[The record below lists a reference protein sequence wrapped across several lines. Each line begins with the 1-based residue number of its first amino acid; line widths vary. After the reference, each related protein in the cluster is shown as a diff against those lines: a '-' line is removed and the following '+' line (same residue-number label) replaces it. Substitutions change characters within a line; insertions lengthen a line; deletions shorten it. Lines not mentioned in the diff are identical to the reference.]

1 MTKNKKDKDKVSKK
15 KKKDD
20 SNDTIRSFTV
30 TEDNGALVCNCPD
43 FEATGKPCR
52 EILAVRIQKEFG
64 PAKPYLG
71 YLAATQGLD
80 VHGPKPKGKTKAP
93 KAKPRTGGRGPR
105 PIADYKIQDDLDS
118 FLEKVERGYN
128 PFKSDDEFSESD
140 REGEPERKKSK
151 QNDAPGAQV
160 SSGRPPATTP
170 LHSGRASTSPAKFS
184 KKPGPKGK
192 GKNSLLPR
200 LPPTLHETPAKK
212 GKPLDLGS
220 SANEQQLD
228 LTAEDLD
235 ILDIDWLRWD
245 QEYKLRADEADEMG
259 SLLEALSLSVRPAGR
274 GILVLGPSYAFEA
287 QRLRNVD
294 WMLSDDEP
302 IDATGSPAFP
312 ENSVLKKAWLHSQ
325 RVTLEKLLVF
335 HHDPVRDHWLL
346 FLADLST
353 DDVSCY
359 EPLGRH
365 GDAIDIEDIVLIA
378 KFFKPQ
384 RQPRMPPFDAV
395 VEYRLYSL
403 DIQHDGTSC
412 GFWMVTIAFLL
423 ICDIE
428 ITKGC
433 IKVLN
438 ALGVKNLKEHWK
450 CLLTSWRIEEKGLGT
465 EPVNNFLAYWGIEYD
480 PRIRILAHRPNW
492 IPRFDPQGILQ
503 LLNGSGDSEP
513 PSKVTGN
520 SAPDGTVPTSG
531 SGSLHQMPTDEELE
545 RVLIDLQDAIK
556 HFEAHRILLTF
567 NREALPGE
575 DLERFINFGSD
586 KGRANDEVIN
596 IFVAILNW
604 MPEPVSPEDTPLYYG
619 SIFGLSR
626 PPRNY
631 KVLSTFFYA
640 KLKELLAAEHP
651 VTGNQKLAER
661 LRARLG
667 RWFKKDD
674 FSALAKILI
683 PVNEPHQ
690 IHWLLFEIRYEDKL
704 LNIYDSWGD
713 NQIAY
718 YNSSDYTTN
727 PYRTSLACILQYL
740 PSVQL
745 IVLASQIPTPTQSN
759 AIDCGFFV
767 IMVALHLV
775 YFAEIHHSDCPP
787 NLHFSAKTMKKNRTI
802 LATSLIDWCMRYQ
815 QASHNPVG
823 SDNEDESVSTE
834 HPLNAPDLKMGL
846 DAPEAEYAERQ
857 SPVPSSVDG
866 EEEIIHSAPPVP
878 VSIQNAETDNRVE
891 MHQSPVPSSV
901 DGEEG
906 MSEQERDKDESE
918 ACPKS
923 LHLEEVGEGH
933 GKGRTRTNDAD
944 LLLYAMRSRDAQALY
959 HPFPP
964 LSFLTSTTSRV
975 LFSTVRARGRALKHA
990 GREVAA
996 SRRPGVVRGAPE
1008 KRLGEEPV
1016 ACKLENLEGGGVH
1029 EAGEEKHVVVE
1040 RDAEVQ
1046 GGDGR
1051 KPLEE
1056 GSKGV
1061 REAGEGD
1068 VEVEGGEAWH
1078 ALEEGKGIR
1087 SRVTQTQ
1094 AQSRSRRVLV
1104 YIPHRPRVWVRERG
1118 CGAAEDIPFGE
1129 RGEVGGGEMLEGA
1142 PEEKLDAL
1150 FCVGGRGIW
1159 KGEGE
1164 EEDGVKTDV
1173 LGHGVHLRAPPHP
1186 GRVRLLRC
1194 LAILHSSL
1202 YSSHVTVRMRSL
1214 CSGFDGGARDVDAA
1228 ATAFAC
1234 GRARVTATRPG
1245 RRGAGA
1251 RAVERGATKSQ
1262 SHLRRRRGDS
1272 ELAKHVGAV
1281 GAVVKEWR
1289 VECLTN
1295 HALAAA
1301 QTGDSEALYTSNTG
1315 VLLDG
1320 RGGLGGGGG
1329 GTHAERSEY
1338 AAFVFWR

>member
-43 FEATGKPCR
+43 FEATGKPCQ

-64 PAKPYLG
+64 PAKPYL
-71 YLAATQGLD
+71 AATQGVD
-80 VHGPKPKGKTKAP
+80 VHGPKRKGKTKVP
-93 KAKPRTGGRGPR
+93 KAKPRMGGRGPR

-140 REGEPERKKSK
+140 HEGEPERKKSK

-200 LPPTLHETPAKK
+200 LPPTLHETPAKI
-212 GKPLDLGS
+212 GKPLDLS
-220 SANEQQLD
+220 SSTDEQISSGKPPPLSKQTLKKKEAFIQQLD

-259 SLLEALSLSVRPAGR
+259 SLLEALSLSVRRAGR

-325 RVTLEKLLVF
+325 RVTLEKPLVF
-335 HHDPVRDHWLL
+335 HHNPVRDHWLL

-365 GDAIDIEDIVLIA
+365 GDDIDIEDIVLIA

-384 RQPRMPPFDAV
+384 RQPRMPSFDPNV
-395 VEYRLYSL
+395 GYRLYSL
-403 DIQHDGTSC
+403 DIQRDGTSC

-433 IKVLN
+433 IKVLS

-480 PRIRILAHRPNW
+480 PRIRILARRPNW

-520 SAPDGTVPTSG
+520 SAPDGTVPTSS

-545 RVLIDLQDAIK
+545 KVLIDLQDAIK

-567 NREALPGE
+567 NREALHGE

-604 MPEPVSPEDTPLYYG
+604 MPEPVSPEDNPLYYG

-651 VTGNQKLAER
+651 VSGKCAVYRGVGTRGFGRPTAVPNPQHRTRMETGTV
-661 LRARLG
+661 LRVAGAVRAG
-667 RWFKKDD
+667 STRGTTRRWFKKDD
-674 FSALAKILI
+674 FSALSKILI

-690 IHWLLFEIRYEDKL
+690 IHWLLFEIRYEDKH

-718 YNSSDYTTN
+718 HNSSDYTTI
-727 PYRTSLACILQYL
+727 PYRTSLA
-740 PSVQL
+740 L
-745 IVLASQIPTPTQSN
+745 IILASQVISEASDDRLPQISSDWTVQCIPTPTQSN
-759 AIDCGFFV
+759 GIDCGFFM

-815 QASHNPVG
+815 QASHNSVG

-846 DAPEAEYAERQ
+846 DTPEAEYAERQ

-878 VSIQNAETDNRVE
+878 VSIQNAETEVE

-906 MSEQERDKDESE
+906 MSEQDRDEDKSE
-918 ACPKS
+918 AWP
-923 LHLEEVGEGH
+923 
-933 GKGRTRTNDAD
+933 
-944 LLLYAMRSRDAQALY
+944 
-959 HPFPP
+959 
-964 LSFLTSTTSRV
+964 
-975 LFSTVRARGRALKHA
+975 
-990 GREVAA
+990 
-996 SRRPGVVRGAPE
+996 
-1008 KRLGEEPV
+1008 
-1016 ACKLENLEGGGVH
+1016 
-1029 EAGEEKHVVVE
+1029 
-1040 RDAEVQ
+1040 
-1046 GGDGR
+1046 
-1051 KPLEE
+1051 
-1056 GSKGV
+1056 
-1061 REAGEGD
+1061 
-1068 VEVEGGEAWH
+1068 
-1078 ALEEGKGIR
+1078 
-1087 SRVTQTQ
+1087 
-1094 AQSRSRRVLV
+1094 
-1104 YIPHRPRVWVRERG
+1104 
-1118 CGAAEDIPFGE
+1118 
-1129 RGEVGGGEMLEGA
+1129 
-1142 PEEKLDAL
+1142 
-1150 FCVGGRGIW
+1150 
-1159 KGEGE
+1159 
-1164 EEDGVKTDV
+1164 
-1173 LGHGVHLRAPPHP
+1173 
-1186 GRVRLLRC
+1186 
-1194 LAILHSSL
+1194 SSL
-1202 YSSHVTVRMRSL
+1202 TPLPDNFTWTIS
-1214 CSGFDGGARDVDAA
+1214 
-1228 ATAFAC
+1228 
-1234 GRARVTATRPG
+1234 
-1245 RRGAGA
+1245 
-1251 RAVERGATKSQ
+1251 
-1262 SHLRRRRGDS
+1262 S
-1272 ELAKHVGAV
+1272 EL
-1281 GAVVKEWR
+1281 
-1289 VECLTN
+1289 
-1295 HALAAA
+1295 
-1301 QTGDSEALYTSNTG
+1301 EA
-1315 VLLDG
+1315 
-1320 RGGLGGGGG
+1320 
-1329 GTHAERSEY
+1329 RSTI
-1338 AAFVFWR
+1338 